1 MLRPYEHNH
10 AMIPQANPGASYRAH
25 KAEIDEVIRRVT
37 ESGWYIL
44 GPEVEAFE
52 AEFAAYVGVK
62 HCTGV
67 ANGTDA
73 LRIALQA
80 AIPYRG
86 AEGLTVSMS
95 ATATVAAI
103 TEAGWQPLMLDIL
116 PDEYTLDPSALE
128 AALTAP
134 GMFIVPVH
142 LYGQPARMAEIMQLA
157 EERGAVVV
165 EDCAQAHGA
174 IYQGKRVGSF
184 GLASAFSFYPTK
196 NLGALGDGGAIVTN
210 SDEVAARARLLRMY
224 GWRERY
230 ISESHGLNSR
240 LDEVQAAILRVKLR
254 YLDKDNARRIQIAEV
269 YNAAFADLGLA
280 LPSTGGVYHQY
291 VIRHSKRDALR
302 QQLAAKGV
310 GTSILY
316 PVPIHLQPAYADNPP
331 LSLPVTEQFAREL
344 LCLPIYPEL
353 TDGEVETVCKAVR
366 EAVAIMI

>member
-1 MLRPYEHNH
+1 
-10 AMIPQANPGASYRAH
+10 MIPQANPGASYRAH
-25 KAEIDEVIRRVT
+25 KAEIDEAIRRVT

-62 HCTGV
+62 HCIGV

-73 LRIALQA
+73 LRIAVQA

-86 AEGLTVSMS
+86 VEGVTVSMT

-103 TEAGWQPLMLDIL
+103 VEAGWQPILLDIL
-116 PDEYTLDPSALE
+116 PDEFTLDPSALE
-128 AALTAP
+128 TALTAP
-134 GMFIVPVH
+134 SMFIVPVH

-157 EERGAVVV
+157 EERGAVVI

-174 IYQGKRVGSF
+174 IYRGKRVGSF
-184 GLASAFSFYPTK
+184 GAAAAFSFYPTK
-196 NLGALGDGGAIVTN
+196 NLGALGDGGAIVTD

-240 LDEVQAAILRVKLR
+240 LDELQAAILRVKLR
-254 YLDKDNARRIQIAEV
+254 HLDDNNARRIRIAET
-269 YNAAFADLGLA
+269 YNSAFAGLDLR
-280 LPSTGGVYHQY
+280 LPPAGGVYHQY
-291 VIRHSKRDALR
+291 VIRHPKREALK
-302 QQLAAKGV
+302 QGLAASGV

-316 PVPIHLQPAYADNPP
+316 PIPVHLQPAYADDPP

-353 TDGEVETVCKAVR
+353 SDAEVETVC
-366 EAVAIMI
+366 EAVKDALTNRT

>member
-1 MLRPYEHNH
+1 
-10 AMIPQANPGASYRAH
+10 MIPQANPGASYRAH
-25 KAEIDEVIRRVT
+25 KAEIDEAIRRVT

-52 AEFAAYVGVK
+52 AEFATYLGVK
-62 HCTGV
+62 HCLGV

-73 LRIALQA
+73 LRLALQA

-86 AEGLTVSMS
+86 AEGVTVSMS

-103 TEAGWQPLMLDIL
+103 VEAGWQPLMLDIL
-116 PDEYTLDPSALE
+116 PDEFTLDPAALE

-134 GMFIVPVH
+134 GMFVVPVH
-142 LYGQPARMAEIMQLA
+142 LYGQPARMAEIMRLA
-157 EERGAVVV
+157 EERGAVVI

-174 IYQGKRVGSF
+174 MVQGQRVGSF
-184 GLASAFSFYPTK
+184 GAAAAFSFYPTK
-196 NLGALGDGGAIVTN
+196 NLGALGDGGALVTN
-210 SDEVAARARLLRMY
+210 SDEIAGRARLLRMY

-230 ISESHGLNSR
+230 VSDLHGLNSR
-240 LDEVQAAILRVKLR
+240 LDELQAAILRVKLR
-254 YLDKDNARRIQIAEV
+254 HLNEDNARRIRIAET
-269 YNAAFADLGLA
+269 YNAAFADFDLR
-280 LPSTGGVYHQY
+280 LPPTGGVYHQY
-291 VIRHSKRDALR
+291 VIRCPKRDVLR
-302 QQLAAKGV
+302 QRLAASGV

-353 TDGEVETVCKAVR
+353 TDGEVERVCEAVR
-366 EAVAIMI
+366 DAIQQI